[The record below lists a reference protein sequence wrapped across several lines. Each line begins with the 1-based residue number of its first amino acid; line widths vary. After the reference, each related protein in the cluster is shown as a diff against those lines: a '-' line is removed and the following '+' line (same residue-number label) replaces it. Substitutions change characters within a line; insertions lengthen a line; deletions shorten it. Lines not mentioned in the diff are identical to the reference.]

1 VGEDEN
7 PLMPRPQDY
16 AALSLWNKE
25 FSRALAAC
33 LCGDGSLCFVPDT
46 ENNIRLKVNH
56 MRIATSRVADTDEM
70 NSGETEKITVL
81 PMKSKAWALA
91 RQRTLAGL
99 RLGFGTLALSMLA
112 TFAGSPTAASA
123 AEPSG
128 EILIGLV
135 TKTEV
140 NPYFV
145 KLRQAATAE
154 AEEHGAK
161 LLARFGKF
169 DGDNEGQVAAIEN
182 FISAGV
188 KGILIT
194 PSNSTGVLGAVKKAR
209 DKGILVIGLDTATDP
224 ADAVDATL
232 ATDNFQA
239 GVLQG
244 QYARKALGD
253 KTPKLAMLDGTPGG
267 TVDAQR
273 HDGFLKGFGIK
284 EGDPA
289 IVGKQNTHGAL
300 DEGQTAMENLLTAHP
315 EINVVYTINEPA
327 AEGAYAA
334 IKKAGKQKDIV
345 LTSIDGGRLG
355 VQYVKDGKIAATVM
369 QFPKK
374 MAVRGVDY
382 IIDFVKTGKK
392 PSGFIDT
399 GAELITDKPFSDLPS
414 KDTKFG
420 VENCWG

>member
-1 VGEDEN
+1 MNIVTPRLTHVGENIASVPSERTKR
-7 PLMPRPQDY
+7 PR
-16 AALSLWNKE
+16 SKNC
-25 FSRALAAC
+25 SRFL
-33 LCGDGSLCFVPDT
+33 
-46 ENNIRLKVNH
+46 R
-56 MRIATSRVADTDEM
+56 R
-70 NSGETEKITVL
+70 
-81 PMKSKAWALA
+81 AW
-91 RQRTLAGL
+91 AGL
-99 RLGFGTLALSMLA
+99 RLTFGVFVLLALATLAVFPTSSNA
-112 TFAGSPTAASA
+112 VGSKD
-123 AEPSG
+123 

-154 AEEHGAK
+154 AEKNGAK

-209 DKGILVIGLDTATDP
+209 EKGILVIALDTVTDP

-253 KTPKLAMLDGTPGG
+253 KAPKLAMLDGTPGG
-267 TVDAQR
+267 SVDNQR

-315 EINVVYTINEPA
+315 DINVVYTINEPA

-334 IKKAGKQKDIV
+334 IKKAGKQQDIV
-345 LTSIDGGRLG
+345 LTSIDGGCLG
-355 VQYVKDGKIAATVM
+355 VRYVQDGKIAGTVM

-374 MAVRGVDY
+374 MATQGVDY
-382 IIDFVKTGKK
+382 VVDFAKTGKK

-414 KDTKFG
+414 KNTKFG

>member
-1 VGEDEN
+1 MVRSSFRSPG
-7 PLMPRPQDY
+7 PIT
-16 AALSLWNKE
+16 K
-25 FSRALAAC
+25 SRAKAII
-33 LCGDGSLCFVPDT
+33 
-46 ENNIRLKVNH
+46 NMH
-56 MRIATSRVADTDEM
+56 IATSRFAAIGEL
-70 NSGETEKITVL
+70 NAGETNKETQRLIR
-81 PMKSKAWALA
+81 SKARAGAW
-91 RQRTLAGL
+91 QRASAGL
-99 RLGFGTLALSMLA
+99 RFSFGALAMSTLA
-112 TFAGSPTAASA
+112 TFAGLTTSASA
-123 AEPSG
+123 AEQ
-128 EILIGLV
+128 ILIGLV

-154 AEEHGAK
+154 AEKHGAK

-209 DKGILVIGLDTATDP
+209 EKGILVIALDTATDP

-232 ATDNFQA
+232 ATDNFEA

-244 QYARKALGD
+244 EYARKALGD

-267 TVDAQR
+267 SVDNQR

-315 EINVVYTINEPA
+315 DINVVYTINEPA

-369 QFPKK
+369 QFPKI
-374 MAVRGVDY
+374 MATRGVDY
-382 IIDFVKTGKK
+382 VVDFAKTGKK
-392 PSGFIDT
+392 PSGFINT
-399 GAELITDKPFSDLPS
+399 GATLITDKPFSDLPS

-420 VENCWG
+420 IENCWG

>member
-1 VGEDEN
+1 
-7 PLMPRPQDY
+7 
-16 AALSLWNKE
+16 
-25 FSRALAAC
+25 
-33 LCGDGSLCFVPDT
+33 
-46 ENNIRLKVNH
+46 
-56 MRIATSRVADTDEM
+56 MRIATSRVADTDEL
-70 NSGETEKITVL
+70 NAGETNKITDL
-81 PMKSKAWALA
+81 PIRSKASA
-91 RQRTLAGL
+91 RARHEARAGW
-99 RLGFGTLALSMLA
+99 RFAFGALALSTIA
-112 TFAGSPTAASA
+112 TFAGLTTSASGA
-123 AEPSG
+123 QAGG

-154 AEEHGAK
+154 AEKHGAK

-194 PSNSTGVLGAVKKAR
+194 PSNSTGILGAVKKAR
-209 DKGILVIGLDTATDP
+209 EKGILVIGLDTATDP

-315 EINVVYTINEPA
+315 DINVVYTINEPA

-355 VQYVKDGKIAATVM
+355 VQYVKDGRIAATVM
-369 QFPKK
+369 QFPKA
-374 MAVRGVDY
+374 MATRGVDY
-382 IIDFVKTGKK
+382 VIDFAKTGKK

-399 GAELITDKPFSDLPS
+399 GATLITDKPFSDLPS

-420 VENCWG
+420 IENCWG

>member
-1 VGEDEN
+1 MTTHPIVDAGALTAGQTDKNSDRSLKPRTLSRTRHAAAAGLRIAVG
-7 PLMPRPQDY
+7 
-16 AALSLWNKE
+16 ALSLATLGGVCGFATTAN
-25 FSRALAAC
+25 AA
-33 LCGDGSLCFVPDT
+33 GD
-46 ENNIRLKVNH
+46 
-56 MRIATSRVADTDEM
+56 
-70 NSGETEKITVL
+70 
-81 PMKSKAWALA
+81 
-91 RQRTLAGL
+91 Q
-99 RLGFGTLALSMLA
+99 
-112 TFAGSPTAASA
+112 
-123 AEPSG
+123 
-128 EILIGLV
+128 ILIGLV

-154 AEEHGAK
+154 AEKNGAK
-161 LLARFGKF
+161 LIARFGKF
-169 DGDNEGQVAAIEN
+169 DGDNEGQVAAIEDL
-182 FISAGV
+182 ISAGA

-194 PSNSTGVLGAVKKAR
+194 PSNSTGVLGVIKKAR

-232 ATDNFQA
+232 ATDNFEA

-244 QYARKALGD
+244 EYAKRALGG
-253 KTPKLAMLDGTPGG
+253 KTPKLAMLDGAPGG
-267 TVDAQR
+267 TVDKQR

-284 EGDPA
+284 EGDPV
-289 IVGKQNTHGAL
+289 IVGKQDTHGAL

-315 EINVVYTINEPA
+315 DINVVYTINEPA

-334 IKKAGKQKDIV
+334 IKKAGKTKDIV

-369 QFPKK
+369 QFPKI
-374 MAVRGVDY
+374 MATKGIDY
-382 IIDFVKTGKK
+382 VVDFVKTGKK
-392 PSGFIDT
+392 PSGFINT
-399 GAELITDKPFSDLPS
+399 GATLITDKPFSDLPS

>member
-1 VGEDEN
+1 MG
-7 PLMPRPQDY
+7 
-16 AALSLWNKE
+16 
-25 FSRALAAC
+25 
-33 LCGDGSLCFVPDT
+33 
-46 ENNIRLKVNH
+46 
-56 MRIATSRVADTDEM
+56 IATSRAADTDEM
-70 NSGETEKITVL
+70 HVGETDKITEL
-81 PMKSKAWALA
+81 TMRSTAPAPTRRRA
-91 RQRTLAGL
+91 AGL
-99 RLGFGTLALSMLA
+99 RFALGALALSTIA
-112 TFAGSPTAASA
+112 TFAGLATSASA
-123 AEPSG
+123 AESSG

-154 AEEHGAK
+154 AEKHGAK

-267 TVDAQR
+267 SVDAQR

-315 EINVVYTINEPA
+315 DINVVYTINEPA

-334 IKKAGKQKDIV
+334 IKKAGKTKDIV

-355 VQYVKDGKIAATVM
+355 VQYVKEGKIAATGM
-369 QFPKK
+369 QFPK
-374 MAVRGVDY
+374 
-382 IIDFVKTGKK
+382 
-392 PSGFIDT
+392 
-399 GAELITDKPFSDLPS
+399 
-414 KDTKFG
+414 
-420 VENCWG
+420 

>member
-1 VGEDEN
+1 MRNKTSRFADCGETN
-7 PLMPRPQDY
+7 SSKTSKSANQ
-16 AALSLWNKE
+16 SLGSK
-25 FSRALAAC
+25 ALAG
-33 LCGDGSLCFVPDT
+33 LQHGK
-46 ENNIRLKVNH
+46 R
-56 MRIATSRVADTDEM
+56 
-70 NSGETEKITVL
+70 
-81 PMKSKAWALA
+81 
-91 RQRTLAGL
+91 AGL
-99 RLGFGTLALSMLA
+99 RLAFSALALTTLATITGLTNSA
-112 TFAGSPTAASA
+112 TA

-154 AEEHGAK
+154 AEKHGAK

-209 DKGILVIGLDTATDP
+209 DKGILVIALDTATDP

-232 ATDNFQA
+232 ATDNFHA

-244 QYARKALGD
+244 EYARKALGN
-253 KTPKLAMLDGTPGG
+253 KTPKLAMLDGAPGG
-267 TVDAQR
+267 TVDTQR
-273 HDGFLKGFGIK
+273 HNGFLKGFGIK

-315 EINVVYTINEPA
+315 DINVVYTINEPA
-327 AEGAYAA
+327 AEGAYAV

-355 VQYVKDGKIAATVM
+355 VQYVKDGKILATVM
-369 QFPKK
+369 QFPKI
-374 MAVRGVDY
+374 MATRGVDY
-382 IIDFVKTGKK
+382 VIDFAKTGKK
-392 PSGFIDT
+392 PTGFIDT
-399 GAELITDKPFSDLPS
+399 GATLISDKPVSDLPS

-420 VENCWG
+420 LENCWG

>member
-1 VGEDEN
+1 
-7 PLMPRPQDY
+7 
-16 AALSLWNKE
+16 
-25 FSRALAAC
+25 
-33 LCGDGSLCFVPDT
+33 
-46 ENNIRLKVNH
+46 
-56 MRIATSRVADTDEM
+56 MRIATSRAADPDEM
-70 NSGETEKITVL
+70 HVGETDKITELTVRSAA
-81 PMKSKAWALA
+81 PAPTRRRA
-91 RQRTLAGL
+91 AGL
-99 RLGFGTLALSMLA
+99 RLAFGALALSTIAPFAGLA
-112 TFAGSPTAASA
+112 TSASA
-123 AEPSG
+123 AESSG

-154 AEEHGAK
+154 AEKHGAK

-267 TVDAQR
+267 TVDTQR
-273 HDGFLKGFGIK
+273 HDGFLKGFGLK

-334 IKKAGKQKDIV
+334 IKKARSPPQSCNSRRQWP
-345 LTSIDGGRLG
+345 LEESI
-355 VQYVKDGKIAATVM
+355 TW
-369 QFPKK
+369 
-374 MAVRGVDY
+374 
-382 IIDFVKTGKK
+382 
-392 PSGFIDT
+392 
-399 GAELITDKPFSDLPS
+399 LIS
-414 KDTKFG
+414 
-420 VENCWG
+420 